1 MTFLT
6 REALWP
12 PNSLTCF
19 GTARNMSSMDNLP
32 LSRAIARQGIKAIYI
47 SLSCGSYIG
56 SSECCSFLCKY
67 TLHGSV
73 DMCQRVLCTSLPS

>member
-12 PNSLTCF
+12 QNSLTCF
-19 GTARNMSSMDNLP
+19 GTARNLSSMDNLP
-32 LSRAIARQGIKAIYI
+32 LSRAIARHGIKAVYI
-47 SLSCGSYIG
+47 ALGYGSYFG

-67 TLHGSV
+67 WK
-73 DMCQRVLCTSLPS
+73 C

>member
-12 PNSLTCF
+12 QNSLTCF
-19 GTARNMSSMDNLP
+19 GTARNLSNMDNLP
-32 LSRAIARQGIKAIYI
+32 LSRAIARHGIKAVYI
-47 SLSCGSYIG
+47 ALGYGSYFG

-67 TLHGSV
+67 WK
-73 DMCQRVLCTSLPS
+73 C